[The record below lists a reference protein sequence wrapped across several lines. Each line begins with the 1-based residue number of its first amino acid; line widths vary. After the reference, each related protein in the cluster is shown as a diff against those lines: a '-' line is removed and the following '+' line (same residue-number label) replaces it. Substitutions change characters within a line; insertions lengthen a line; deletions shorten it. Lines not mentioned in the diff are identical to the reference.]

1 MKISLKWL
9 REYVD
14 ITLPADELAAMLT
27 ASGNEVG
34 GIVRKGG
41 SWNNVQVAQVARI
54 EPHPNA
60 DRLRLATVDL
70 GGGRE
75 KTVVCGAPN
84 IAAGQKVA
92 FASVGA
98 VLIDGHSGETAE
110 LKAARI
116 RGVVSEGMVC
126 SEKELGL
133 SDAHEGIL
141 VLPDDAPIGVP
152 LDDYLGDT
160 VLDIDVTPNRPDCY
174 SVVGVAREVAVLT
187 GQTLREPDRSYA
199 ENGPG
204 IQGQVDVEIAD
215 PDLCYRYTASLVKGV
230 KIGPSPGWMQERLA
244 AAGMR
249 PINNVVDITNYVM
262 LEVGQP
268 LHSFD
273 YHQVRDRKIVVRRA
287 RPGEPMTTLDG
298 VTRAFSGNMLMI
310 CDGRGPV
317 ALGGI
322 IGGADSEITDQTVDI
337 LLESAN
343 FNHVNIRQTES
354 ALRVR
359 TEASARF
366 DKGLHQDSA
375 VVGLQR
381 ATKLLVELCDGVAAH
396 GIVDAYPARREP
408 VTVNLT
414 QRRLR
419 TILGAD
425 LSIGQ
430 VNDIL
435 TALGCRVVEDLF
447 EPEGS
452 SEPERPA
459 GAGEWEP
466 DLPTGQAGLQVTPPW
481 WRPDLT
487 IPDDLCEEVARII
500 GYDNLPTTSIKGAV
514 PHHEPDPVTEVK
526 ERLRDLLMAAGMQ
539 EVITYSLTSQANLQ
553 RLSPLPAVTE
563 VQAIKVTNPMSAE
576 QEYLR
581 TTIRASLLTTL
592 AANERT
598 TSGNFRLF
606 EVGRIYLPR
615 PDDLPEEREIAAGVF
630 AGSGDEPHWESQ
642 ARPVDFYDAKGILEA
657 VFERLGIEVAFQSA
671 DDANLHPGRTAAL
684 TVDSETVGVLGE
696 LHPEV
701 AERFDIS
708 SRPVYL
714 FELDVQTITAHV
726 RGRRRYRS
734 ISRFPSVTEDLA
746 VVVDISAPAADIEHA
761 IRDTPLVTAAR
772 LFDVYAGSQVPAG
785 KRSLAFS
792 VTYQAPDH
800 TLSGDEVSSVRQSII
815 QRLRAEFGTELR
827 Q

>member
-14 ITLPADELAAMLT
+14 ITLPADELAARLT

-84 IAAGQKVA
+84 IAAGQKIA
-92 FASVGA
+92 FAQEGA

-141 VLPDDAPIGVP
+141 VLPDDAPIGAP

-160 VLDIDVTPNRPDCY
+160 ILDIDVTPNRPDCY

-187 GQTLREPDRSYA
+187 GQTPREPDRSYA
-199 ENGPG
+199 ENGQG

-268 LHSFD
+268 LHAFD
-273 YHQVRDRKIVVRRA
+273 YRQVRDRKIVVRRA
-287 RPGEPMTTLDG
+287 RQGEPMTTLDG
-298 VTRAFSGNMLMI
+298 VARAFTGNMLLI

-366 DKGLHQDSA
+366 DKGLHPDSA

-381 ATKLLVELCDGVAAH
+381 ATKLLVELCGGVAAQ
-396 GIVDAYPARREP
+396 GIIDAYPARREP

-419 TILGAD
+419 TVLGAD

-435 TALGCRVVEDLF
+435 TALGCRVVED
-447 EPEGS
+447 PG
-452 SEPERPA
+452 

-466 DLPTGQAGLQVTPPW
+466 GLPTGQASLQVTPPW

-514 PHHEPDPVTEVK
+514 PHYEPDQVRETK
-526 ERLRDLLMAAGMQ
+526 ERMRDLLTAAGMQ
-539 EVITYSLTSQANLQ
+539 EIITYSLTSQANLQ

-581 TTIRASLLTTL
+581 TTMRTSLLTTL

-615 PDDLPEEREIAAGVF
+615 PNDLPEEREIAAGVF
-630 AGSGDEPHWESQ
+630 AGGGDELHWENQ

-657 VFERLGIEVAFQSA
+657 VFERLGIDASFQSA
-671 DDANLHPGRTAAL
+671 TDANLHPGRTAVL
-684 TVDSETVGVLGE
+684 TVDGETVGVLGE

-701 AERFDIS
+701 AERFDIN

-714 FELDVQTITAHV
+714 FELDVQTITAHL

-734 ISRFPSVTEDLA
+734 ISRFPAVTEDLA
-746 VVVDISAPAADIEHA
+746 VVVDISAPAADLERA
-761 IRDTPLVTAAR
+761 IKDTPLVTAAR
-772 LFDVYAGSQVPAG
+772 LFDVYVGSQVAAG

-815 QRLRAEFGTELR
+815 QRLREQFGAELR